1 MKDTSF
7 YQKHTLNCKGK
18 LIFLDEPKI
27 MGILNITPDSFYKNS
42 RTNITNLV
50 EKARLMINDGADF
63 LDIGGYS
70 SRPGAIDISEEDEL
84 MRVMPAI
91 ELLMREFP
99 DTLIS
104 IDTFRSK
111 VAKEA
116 VEAGASL
123 INDITGGDGDDQMFK
138 TVSDLKVPYI
148 LMHMRGTPQNMQ
160 SKTKYDDL
168 LGEMIY
174 YFSKRIN
181 ELTEHGVNDIILDPG
196 FGFAKTIE
204 QNYYLLDHLHDL
216 SVLKLPVMV
225 GLSRKSLIWKTLNIN
240 PEEALN
246 GTTVLN
252 TIALLNNAKILRVHD
267 VKQAKELINLVT
279 FMRVEKDDGTKH

>member
-1 MKDTSF
+1 
-7 YQKHTLNCKGK
+7 
-18 LIFLDEPKI
+18 

-279 FMRVEKDDGTKH
+279 FMRAEKDD

>member
-27 MGILNITPDSFYKNS
+27 MGILNITPDSFYINS
-42 RTNITNLV
+42 RTDLANIV
-50 EKARLMINDGADF
+50 EKARLMIDDGVDF

-70 SRPGAIDISEEDEL
+70 SRPGAIDIPEDVEL
-84 MRVMPAI
+84 KRVIPAI
-91 ELLMREFP
+91 ELLHQEFP
-99 DTLIS
+99 DTPIS
-104 IDTFRSK
+104 VDTFRSK
-111 VAKEA
+111 VANEA
-116 VEAGASL
+116 IDAGAAI

-138 TVSDLKVPYI
+138 TVADLKVPYI
-148 LMHMRGTPQNMQ
+148 LMHMKGNPRNMQ

-168 LGEMIY
+168 LGEIIY
-174 YFSKRIN
+174 YFSKKIN

-196 FGFAKTIE
+196 FGFAKTVE
-204 QNYYLLDHLHDL
+204 QNFYLLNHLHDL

-225 GLSRKSLIWKTLNIN
+225 GLSRKSTIYKTLNIK

-267 VKQAKELINLVT
+267 VKQAKELINLNSIIPKST
-279 FMRVEKDDGTKH
+279 EAL

>member
-99 DTLIS
+99 DTLVS

-279 FMRVEKDDGTKH
+279 FMRAEKDD

>member
-1 MKDTSF
+1 VKDTSF

-99 DTLIS
+99 DTLVS

>member
-7 YQKHTLNCKGK
+7 YQKLTLNCKGN

-42 RTNITNLV
+42 RTDLTNLIV
-50 EKARLMINDGADF
+50 IAQSMIDDGADF
-63 LDIGGYS
+63 LDVGGFS
-70 SRPGAIDISEEDEL
+70 SRPGAIDIPQDEEL
-84 MRVMPAI
+84 NRIIPAI
-91 ELLMREFP
+91 ELLVNKFP
-99 DTLIS
+99 DIPIS
-104 IDTFRSK
+104 VDTFRSK

-116 VEAGASL
+116 VNVGAAL
-123 INDITGGDGDDQMFK
+123 INDITGGDGDEQMFK
-138 TVSDLKVPYI
+138 TIAELKVPYI
-148 LMHMRGTPQNMQ
+148 LMHMRGNPRNMHG
-160 SKTKYDDL
+160 KTNYNDL
-168 LGEMIY
+168 LGDIIY

-196 FGFAKTIE
+196 FGFAKTVE
-204 QNYYLLDHLHDL
+204 QNFYLLEHLHDL

-225 GLSRKSLIWKTLNIN
+225 GLSRKSLIHKTLNIKPN
-240 PEEALN
+240 NALN

-267 VKQAKELINLVT
+267 VKQAKELIKLVT
-279 FMRVEKDDGTKH
+279 FMRTEKYDGT